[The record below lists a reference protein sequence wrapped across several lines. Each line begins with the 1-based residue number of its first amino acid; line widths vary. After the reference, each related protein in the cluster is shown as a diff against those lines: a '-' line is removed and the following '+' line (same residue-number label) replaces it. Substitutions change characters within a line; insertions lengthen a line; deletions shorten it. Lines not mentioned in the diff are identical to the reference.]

1 MLKITESAV
10 KSITIT
16 SDHGQSI
23 EVAVDDSGVVTLRAA
38 NYRFLAIADGGGHLE
53 IHALGSLPPTGTGLE
68 IDQVTN
74 PGFPLIHYA

>member
-1 MLKITESAV
+1 MLKITETAV
-10 KSITIT
+10 RTFTIT

-23 EVAVDDSGVVTLRAA
+23 TVDIDDSGVATFRAA
-38 NYRFLAIADGGGHLE
+38 NYRFLTIADGGGHLE

-74 PGFPLIHYA
+74 PGFPLIHFA